1 MVAMKLQKK
10 KKRMEFDDGAT
21 SKEFPRMRGGE

>member
-10 KKRMEFDDGAT
+10 KKRMELDDGGGLQRV
-21 SKEFPRMRGGE
+21 SRMRGGE